1 MGNLNKFNFSIKIG
15 LYILD
20 ALIIFFSL
28 LFFICNQYQYFYPT
42 KLDRLPYFSELLDA
56 HYKAIILLLLAW
68 FIIADYVKFYSIKR
82 LNFLREILK
91 KITFQTFFFALIIFT
106 ISGIKKQELLA
117 NQLIAYLV
125 LILFIYLIFI
135 RLLVFF
141 VSRYNFQ
148 KGNDVKNVIVLGE
161 NSNTPRFK
169 SIIEKRKH
177 YGYRI
182 IDTENNIET
191 KALES
196 LLLSKNVKEVFIS
209 QLGLSKSLHEQ
220 NIVNFCED
228 QHIKISYIPYSLNN
242 DIISLDVVYID
253 TLPIFRLKQFPL
265 EKTENKIIKAFFD
278 ITISFFVLICI
289 MSWLFP
295 IIAILIKLDSKGPV
309 LFKQKRRGIKG
320 EEFNCYKF
328 RTMRNDGTN
337 SIKATIV
344 NDKRITKVGQFLR
357 KTSLDELPQ
366 FINVLNGD
374 MSIVGPRPHMISQD
388 NYYSDIIKKYNLR
401 NYVKPGITGLAQV
414 KGFRGAVDCDKDM
427 EDRIRTDIFYV
438 RNWSILLDLQIIY
451 QTMLLILKGDENA
464 I

>member
-1 MGNLNKFNFSIKIG
+1 
-15 LYILD
+15 
-20 ALIIFFSL
+20 
-28 LFFICNQYQYFYPT
+28 
-42 KLDRLPYFSELLDA
+42 
-56 HYKAIILLLLAW
+56 
-68 FIIADYVKFYSIKR
+68 
-82 LNFLREILK
+82 
-91 KITFQTFFFALIIFT
+91 
-106 ISGIKKQELLA
+106 
-117 NQLIAYLV
+117 
-125 LILFIYLIFI
+125 
-135 RLLVFF
+135 
-141 VSRYNFQ
+141 
-148 KGNDVKNVIVLGE
+148 
-161 NSNTPRFK
+161 
-169 SIIEKRKH
+169 
-177 YGYRI
+177 
-182 IDTENNIET
+182 
-191 KALES
+191 
-196 LLLSKNVKEVFIS
+196 
-209 QLGLSKSLHEQ
+209 
-220 NIVNFCED
+220 
-228 QHIKISYIPYSLNN
+228 
-242 DIISLDVVYID
+242 
-253 TLPIFRLKQFPL
+253 
-265 EKTENKIIKAFFD
+265 
-278 ITISFFVLICI
+278 

-438 RNWSILLDLQIIY
+438 RNWSILLDFQIIY
-451 QTMLLILKGDENA
+451 QTMLLIIKGDENA